1 MKYDGLIKKFNY
13 DPAGF
18 GTVQETY
25 KDAKKVDSSITVKDV
40 RDWFERNVE
49 RKNNFVD
56 LTVIS
61 AKALGM
67 STRLIC
73 LICVIWRTW
82 RTVIPMV
89 F

>member
-1 MKYDGLIKKFNY
+1 MKYDGLIKKIYY

-25 KDAKKVDSSITVKDV
+25 KDVKKLDSSITVKDV

-61 AKALGM
+61 AKALVM

-82 RTVIPMV
+82 RTVIRMV